1 MYIIYIIYN
10 KLYILWILYIIIN
23 IIKIKIKKKIKYA
36 CTRMWPHR
44 THTVQYIINFNL
56 YY

>member
-1 MYIIYIIYN
+1 MD
-10 KLYILWILYIIIN
+10 IIIN

-56 YY
+56 Y